1 MKVLKL
7 SNSSLGNQSIEILIP
22 TDKDNLYYEPTEK
35 LHKFDLLQVSYIEN
49 DKKTFFKEDILS
61 EIVLS
66 FLNFSKRI
74 INNEVELLKEFE
86 PGSFGYFYNQLSFDP
101 EGAGWDILSIHL
113 LWGGINVLV
122 VMYSCNQSVYLEI
135 FPIFNNF
142 SEDES
147 EEEDKANFK
156 KFMENYA
163 PIGVMKL
170 DKDILLQW
178 RQQVRDFFELKNDTI
193 PY

>member
-1 MKVLKL
+1 MKKLELKNL
-7 SNSSLGNQSIEILIP
+7 NNQSIEIVIP

-35 LHKFDLLQVSYIEN
+35 LNRFDLLQIFYIEN
-49 DKKTFFKEDILS
+49 GEKTFLLEDILS

-66 FLNFSKRI
+66 FLNTVKPI
-74 INNEVELLKEFE
+74 IRNEIDLTEKIK
-86 PGSFGYFYNQLSFDP
+86 PGTFGYLYNNLFFDSKNGVWKNELAP
-101 EGAGWDILSIHL
+101 S

-122 VMYSCNQSVYLEI
+122 VMYSCNHSVYLEV
-135 FPIFNNF
+135 FSVFNF
-142 SEDES
+142 GEDDLD
-147 EEEDKANFK
+147 EEEVANFK

-170 DKDILLQW
+170 DKSTLLEW
-178 RQQVRDFFELKNDTI
+178 RQQVRDFFELTDDTI

>member
-1 MKVLKL
+1 
-7 SNSSLGNQSIEILIP
+7 
-22 TDKDNLYYEPTEK
+22 
-35 LHKFDLLQVSYIEN
+35 
-49 DKKTFFKEDILS
+49 
-61 EIVLS
+61 
-66 FLNFSKRI
+66 LNFSRRI
-74 INNEVELLKEFE
+74 INNEAELLKEID
-86 PGSFGYFYNQLSFDP
+86 PGSFGYFYNQPSFDV
-101 EGAGWDILSIHL
+101 GWDILSVYL

-135 FPIFNNF
+135 FPVFNNF

-156 KFMENYA
+156 KFMESYE

-178 RQQVRDFFELKNDTI
+178 RQQVRDFFELTDDTI